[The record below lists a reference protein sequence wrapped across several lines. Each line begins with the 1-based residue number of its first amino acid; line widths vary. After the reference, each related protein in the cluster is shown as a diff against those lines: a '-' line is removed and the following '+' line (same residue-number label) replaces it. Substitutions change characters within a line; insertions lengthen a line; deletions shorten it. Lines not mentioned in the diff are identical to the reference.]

1 MKTAVQSA
9 PLVSKFGIDAA
20 FRMIHEAGID
30 GVDFNIDTELPGSSI
45 IHGQPSALFSKSDAE
60 IIECARPYK
69 EAGEKYGV
77 YFHQMHAPFPSYV
90 QNEAGNDIVMDAIK
104 KCIMVCGYLG
114 CRNLI
119 VHPMFLGY
127 EAKLAPQTEW
137 DINIERYSELI
148 PAAKK
153 YGVTIC
159 LENMFTGFR
168 GKIYAACC
176 ADMAEANRYIN
187 YLNSVAGERIFGFCL
202 DVGHAL
208 LVGKEIYSTIMEL
221 GDNLTTLHVHDNDG
235 RNDQHLFPYMGICD
249 WDRFCKGLKD
259 AGYRGAISFETFNAI
274 NVIDDELA
282 GEALKFLGS
291 IGRLFVKRI
300 EG

>member
-9 PLVSKFGIDAA
+9 PLVSKFGIDGA
-20 FRMIHEAGID
+20 FRMIHKAGID
-30 GVDFNIDTELPGSSI
+30 GVDFNIDTELPGSNI
-45 IHGQPSALFSKSDAE
+45 INGQPSWLFSKSDEE
-60 IIECARPYK
+60 ILEFARPYK

-90 QNEAGNDIVMDAIK
+90 QNDAGNDIVMDAIK

-114 CRNLI
+114 CKNLI

-127 EAKLAPQTEW
+127 DAKLDPRTEW
-137 DINIERYSELI
+137 DVNIERYSELI
-148 PAAKK
+148 PAAKR

-168 GKIYAACC
+168 GKMYAACC
-176 ADMAEANRYIN
+176 ADMDEANRYIN
-187 YLNSVAGERIFGFCL
+187 YLNSLAGEKVFGFCL

-259 AGYRGAISFETFNAI
+259 VGYKGAISFETFNAM

-282 GEALKFLGS
+282 GDALNLLGA